1 MKINNTTQDTELIHE
16 NTHLKQVIVKV
27 SKAKDTLESAM
38 KALGAFNLDK
48 LKELRDNPAANSS
61 DFLQFMDMLKNKSDA
76 FNIPDK
82 YKRLEELTNL
92 AKEPY
97 FSRIDIT
104 NGDTK
109 NLRGDKKVDLNHS
122 THYIGKFGYTE
133 EDKPLVLDWRSKV
146 ASIYYRYRYPQK
158 GVVYETPDG
167 IVKTDLLL
175 KRTFE
180 IDNGE
185 LIKFYNNDI
194 KLDESEIIADKI
206 SERTGGVLEDI
217 VETIQENQ
225 HEIIEADPRQV
236 CIVQGTVGSGKST
249 VAIHKLSHIF
259 FNFPD
264 LIHANRSILIAKN
277 QILVGYLST
286 LFPKL
291 GIFDINYGTVRDLI
305 YKLVFREEMAIK
317 FDLNL
322 EKDISSFDLR
332 QLNKLKE
339 DIKAIH
345 EQYREHMAET
355 YAIEENQSFAGF
367 VYDPNLPVKANLNE
381 GIEDLEEEIEF
392 QTEFIKEHPMHS
404 RAELF
409 KKNIKTMRRITKK
422 FTDLRANLKTSV
434 LHELAKSY
442 GVYKNP
448 TLGYLQTLIYVFIYG
463 ELIGF
468 KNTQK
473 YEYCVV
479 DEGQDFGV
487 LEYAI
492 LNKMVINGRMS
503 ILGDLNQSYAKE
515 GLSDWDEI
523 VEVISGARKAH
534 KFTLDTNYRST
545 RPIIEFANLILSSYT
560 DKYLPISINRVGAK
574 PEVKSFPTN
583 NDMLVEFEK
592 NIIKDVKALNKSI
605 GIICMDENLLDNV
618 EKIITKLK
626 LGQEFIKLNDN
637 DRISYLPRAVY
648 LTHFENCKGLEFGK
662 VYILGL
668 NLSEVANFTDAKK
681 AFVAVTRAMDELHI
695 YGNKNIN

>member
-1 MKINNTTQDTELIHE
+1 MTKENKEFIQESNRLRDTIS
-16 NTHLKQVIVKV
+16 KV
-27 SKAKDTLESAM
+27 VDARKALEKSM

-48 LKELRDNPAANSS
+48 LKELRDNPAANSA

-92 AKEPY
+92 EKEPY
-97 FSRIDIT
+97 FSRIDIKES
-104 NGDTK
+104 NGK
-109 NLRGDKKVDLNHS
+109 PS
-122 THYIGKFGYTE
+122 SHYIGKFGYTE
-133 EDKPLVLDWRSKV
+133 NDKPVVLDWRSKV
-146 ASIYYRYRYPQK
+146 ASIFYKYRYPQK
-158 GVVYETPDG
+158 GIVYETPDG
-167 IVKTDLLL
+167 AVKTDLLL

-185 LIKFYNNDI
+185 LTKYYNNDI

-225 HEIIEADPRQV
+225 HDIIEADPRQV

-259 FNFPD
+259 FNYPD
-264 LIHANRSILIAKN
+264 VIHANRSILIAKN

-305 YKLVFREEMAIK
+305 YKLVFREELNIN

-322 EKDISSFDLR
+322 NKDISSFDLA
-332 QLNKLKE
+332 KLKKLQN
-339 DIKAIH
+339 DIAALH
-345 EQYREHMAET
+345 ET
-355 YAIEENQSFAGF
+355 YRGHMSETFNVEENQSFGGF
-367 VYDPNLPVKANLNE
+367 VYDANLPIKLNLNE
-381 GIEDLEEEIEF
+381 AITDLEEEIDFQNEF
-392 QTEFIKEHPMHS
+392 VSEHPSHS

-409 KKNIKTMRRITKK
+409 RKNIKTMKRIIRK
-422 FTDLRANLKTSV
+422 FTELRSNLKTEV
-434 LHELAKSY
+434 LYQLAKSY
-442 GVYKNP
+442 GVYENK
-448 TLGYLQTLIYVFIYG
+448 TMGYLQTLIYIFMYG

-473 YEYCVV
+473 FEYCVV

-492 LNKMVINGRMS
+492 LNKMVMNGRMC
-503 ILGDLNQSYAKE
+503 ILGDLNQSYVDE
-515 GLSDWDEI
+515 GLTDWDEI
-523 VEVISGARKAH
+523 LEVISGARQAH
-534 KFTLDTNYRST
+534 KFVLDTNYRST

-560 DKYLPISINRVGAK
+560 DKYLPISINRIGPK
-574 PEVKSFPTN
+574 PEVKFFKTN
-583 NDMLVEFEK
+583 NDMLDRFTES
-592 NIIKDVKALNKSI
+592 IKEDAKDLNKSV
-605 GIICMDENLLDNV
+605 GVICLTDSLLESA
-618 EKIITKLK
+618 EKIVTKLNLK
-626 LGQEFIKLNDN
+626 ENFIKLKDTE
-637 DRISYLPRAVY
+637 RIAYLPRAVY
-648 LTHFENCKGLEFGK
+648 LTHFDNCKGLEFGK
-662 VYILGL
+662 VYVLGL
-668 NLSEVANFTDAKK
+668 NLDDVSNFKDAKK

-695 YGNKNIN
+695 YGSKDNN